1 MNYIHEATGAVQN
14 IAAIREAH
22 PNMSIPD
29 GADLNA
35 AGANYMYIAF
45 R

>member
-14 IAAIREAH
+14 IATIREAH

-29 GADLNA
+29 GADLNT
-35 AGANYMYIAF
+35 AGVGYMYIAF

>member
-22 PNMSIPD
+22 PNMSIPPD
-29 GADLNA
+29 G
-35 AGANYMYIAF
+35 G
-45 R
+45 